1 MMNLVSGDQVVP
13 PEWLNPATVGSYQN
27 YPPKAIQRGEYGI
40 VSILLHVSV
49 DGRVTGC
56 DITETSGS
64 EALDTG
70 TCALFGRR
78 ARFTPAKDVA
88 GAPIQGEYRE
98 AIAWG
103 IEKKQPRT
111 GLELSL
117 LVPSLPPG
125 YRSPAKARLLFDGT
139 GKLMSCAMMVTSG
152 NVAADQ
158 AVCAQMKRQPVSIA
172 APRSVAVGVSP
183 VAVRY
188 LTAAF
193 FTEEA
198 AKPQRR

>member
-1 MMNLVSGDQVVP
+1 MNLLGGDQVVP
-13 PEWLNPATVGSYQN
+13 PELLNWPEIASHQN
-27 YPPKAIQRGEYGI
+27 YPTKAIQRGEYGI

-78 ARFTPAKDVA
+78 SRFTPARNAA

-98 AIAWG
+98 AIAWI
-103 IEKKQPRT
+103 IEKQQPRT
-111 GLELSL
+111 ALELSL
-117 LVPSLPPG
+117 LVPSLPSG
-125 YRSPAKARLLFDGT
+125 YRSPAKARLLFDET
-139 GKLMSCAMMVTSG
+139 GKLASCAMMVTSG
-152 NVAADQ
+152 NVAADH
-158 AVCAQMKRQPVSIA
+158 AVCAQMKRQPFSIS